1 MGEAPNEQTI
11 SLPPALQMELAAAQA
26 AWLARNNT
34 RRLWSKDATLWTGR
48 DEASWLGWLD
58 VIDSE
63 LRALEPLQDFAQDLR
78 AQKFTDVL
86 LLGMGGSS
94 LGPEVLAKS
103 LGSAPGYPALHVLD
117 STDPEQV
124 RRFEASVDI
133 ARTLF
138 IVASKSGTTL
148 EPNVLMDYFF
158 ARASAAV
165 GSAAATH
172 FVAITDP
179 RSLLQKTAEA
189 KGFRRIFLGIPS
201 IGGRYSVLSKFG
213 LVPLAATGQ
222 DAGAFLRDARAMAQ
236 ACGSASNPAD
246 NPGVALGIVMGVL
259 ANAGRD
265 KLTLIASR
273 SIAPFGAWVE
283 QLVAESTGKN
293 GRGIIPIAD
302 EPLGD
307 PSVYGAD
314 RLFVYV
320 RDTSHPEP
328 AQDKV
333 VHALEDAGHP
343 IVRIAVASPHGLA
356 QEFFRFEV
364 ATAVAGAILGIN
376 PFDQP
381 DVEASKIATRAMTEA
396 FEKTGALPGEPPVFA
411 ERGVA
416 LHTDRTECGQPA
428 QARCRTEPGKLV
440 QGAFRAARCWRLHSL
455 AWHISTRLKRACR
468 LCRMCAPAFATERGS
483 RPACNSARGFC
494 IRPDRPTRAGRTAAC
509 FFSSRRSLLPTS
521 RYRAAPQAS
530 A

>member
-1 MGEAPNEQTI
+1 
-11 SLPPALQMELAAAQA
+11 
-26 AWLARNNT
+26 
-34 RRLWSKDATLWTGR
+34 
-48 DEASWLGWLD
+48 
-58 VIDSE
+58 
-63 LRALEPLQDFAQDLR
+63 
-78 AQKFTDVL
+78 
-86 LLGMGGSS
+86 MGGSS

-179 RSLLQKTAEA
+179 RSLLQKTAEE

-396 FEKTGALPGEPPVFA
+396 FEKTGALPAGA
-411 ERGVA
+411 AGLCGTRGRSPHRSHRMRTACASSVP
-416 LHTDRTECGQPA
+416 DR
-428 QARCRTEPGKLV
+428 
-440 QGAFRAARCWRLHSL
+440 
-455 AWHISTRLKRACR
+455 AWKA
-468 LCRMCAPAFATERGS
+468 GS
-483 RPACNSARGFC
+483 RRISRGALSA
-494 IRPDRPTRAGRTAAC
+494 IT
-509 FFSSRRSLLPTS
+509 
-521 RYRAAPQAS
+521 
-530 A
+530 